1 MAVNEMELDKP
12 APDGGFKAWTMAL
25 LGHLVTFNTWGY
37 FLCYGV
43 FQTYYVSS
51 LSRSLSDIAW
61 IGSLQ
66 MFLLFFVGTFS
77 GRALDAGFFR
87 HTVAV
92 GAALNIL
99 GIFITSI
106 CEQYWQ
112 VLLAQGV
119 CTGIGSGLQF
129 APAMS
134 LVSTYFSTNRNLA
147 IGIVATGSATGG
159 MVYPVIFQQLL
170 PRVGFGWAV
179 RTLGFLNLSLSAL
192 VVAFMESRLPPRKS
206 GSLLDFDA
214 LKDPTYLLCC
224 AAMVLNFLAVVIGRM
239 LPNYLA
245 DKKFGALNTII
256 PVTFTTGVMMF
267 AWTGVVTHKSLIVF
281 AVLYGISSASLQS
294 MFPAMIS
301 SLCPDPRKAGT
312 RMGMAFTIVSF
323 ACLMGPP
330 IAGALIRALDGEFL
344 GAQLWGGSLLILGG
358 LILVVSRLLKTG
370 LKFRVKV

>member
-1 MAVNEMELDKP
+1 MMAVEEVELDKP

-106 CEQYWQ
+106 CKQYWQ

-147 IGIVATGSATGG
+147 IGVVATGSATGG

-179 RTLGFLNLSLSAL
+179 RTLGFLNLGLSAL
-192 VVAFMESRLPPRKS
+192 VVAFMASRLPPRTS
-206 GSLLDFDA
+206 ASLLDLEA

-224 AAMVLNFLAVVIGRM
+224 AAMVLNFLAV
-239 LPNYLA
+239 Y
-245 DKKFGALNTII
+245 F
-256 PVTFTTGVMMF
+256 TFYY
-267 AWTGVVTHKSLIVF
+267 A
-281 AVLYGISSASLQS
+281 SS
-294 MFPAMIS
+294 
-301 SLCPDPRKAGT
+301 DPR
-312 RMGMAFTIVSF
+312 
-323 ACLMGPP
+323 CL
-330 IAGALIRALDGEFL
+330 
-344 GAQLWGGSLLILGG
+344 LL
-358 LILVVSRLLKTG
+358 SYAD
-370 LKFRVKV
+370 